1 MEKVLN
7 ITSRLEHKRRK
18 EQAEEY
24 RDRFQAVQRVLQC
37 SACQYKCAMC
47 NWHIDR
53 SDPSDPPKPSSPTE
67 FTLCE
72 SCRAEF
78 EAFRKASQ
86 EGSLESDVFW
96 HNKEWL
102 ELWRSWLNYQRS
114 IEKFRNSFDFNNISE

>member
-7 ITSRLEHKRRK
+7 ITARLEHKRRK

-47 NWHIDR
+47 NRHIDR
-53 SDPSDPPKPSSPTE
+53 SDSSNPPKPSSPTE

-72 SCRAEF
+72 SCRTEF
-78 EAFRKASQ
+78 EAFQKASQ
-86 EGSLESDVFW
+86 EGSLEAEVFW
-96 HNKEWL
+96 HNQEWL

-114 IEKFRNSFDFNNISE
+114 IDNFRNSFDFNKIAE